1 MFVRLFVLLVV
12 GWLLITFTAQITAYA
27 MMLAQLVASHVNI
40 TIS

>member
-27 MMLAQLVASHVNI
+27 MTLAQLVASHV
-40 TIS
+40 TVTVS